1 MSFIMKRV
9 HTNVLLINQIYVITL
24 DYIYNIFK
32 IVKERINYFWS
43 GIHTI
48 TIILFFTIF
57 KHVH

>member
-24 DYIYNIFK
+24 DYIYSIFE